1 MPSKILVSLVLDNA
15 LTTMKFEFLSSV
27 SITIASLHSCCQ
39 TAVVRAVQQFPRE
52 ISNSCSSSSNVR
64 VVYSLG
70 DEEESW
76 SKKAIDSLM
85 KKLQKHSKES
95 LANLELALQCEGRQR
110 TDCVTIPRSL
120 DGRLQVLLRLF

>member
-1 MPSKILVSLVLDNA
+1 MCA
-15 LTTMKFEFLSSV
+15 T
-27 SITIASLHSCCQ
+27 
-39 TAVVRAVQQFPRE
+39 
-52 ISNSCSSSSNVR
+52 
-64 VVYSLG
+64 G

-85 KKLQKHSKES
+85 KKLQKHNKEA

-120 DGRLQVLLRLF
+120 DGRLQVKNDFFYKYALIV